1 MKKHT
6 IKLAAVA
13 MLAAASLP
21 VAAATTTLSFQ
32 EGVNG
37 YSGTQDTM
45 IRSNVTAS
53 GSGQTASGDSTG
65 LNFGG
70 VDFVSVD
77 GDDGSPGNKPNQ
89 GLIRFDNLFGA
100 AAGQIS
106 STATIV
112 SATLKLQVFNP
123 GSGLSVYTMLTD
135 WNQNTATWNS
145 LAGGIQANG
154 VEAASTALFSIGANN
169 SSENVANSWLGIDVT
184 GSLRDMQAGTALNG
198 WALIPFASGTN
209 GIDFYSSEYATLNM
223 RPLLEVQIAAVPEP
237 ESYALML
244 AGLGLLGALARRR
257 KAAAREGGQST

>member
-1 MKKHT
+1 MKKQT
-6 IKLAAVA
+6 AKLAAVA
-13 MLAAASLP
+13 LLAAASLP
-21 VAAATTTLSFQ
+21 AAAATTTLSFQ

-45 IRSNVTAS
+45 IRSNLTS
-53 GSGQTASGDSTG
+53 TGSGQTASGDSTG

-77 GDDGSPGNKPNQ
+77 GDDGSPGSKPNQ
-89 GLIRFDNLFGA
+89 GLIRFDDLFGN

-123 GSGLSVYTMLTD
+123 GSGLSAYDMLTD
-135 WNQNTATWNS
+135 WNQSTATWNS
-145 LAGGIQANG
+145 LVGGIQANG
-154 VEAASTALFSIGANN
+154 TEAAATALFSIGANN
-169 SSENVANSWLGIDVT
+169 SSENVANGWLSIDVT
-184 GSLRDMQAGTALNG
+184 ASLQAMQAGTALYG
-198 WALIPFASGTN
+198 WALTPFASGTN
-209 GIDFYSSEYATLNM
+209 GIDFYSSEYATLDM

-244 AGLGLLGALARRR
+244 AGLGLLGTLVRRR
-257 KAAAREGGQST
+257 MAAAG